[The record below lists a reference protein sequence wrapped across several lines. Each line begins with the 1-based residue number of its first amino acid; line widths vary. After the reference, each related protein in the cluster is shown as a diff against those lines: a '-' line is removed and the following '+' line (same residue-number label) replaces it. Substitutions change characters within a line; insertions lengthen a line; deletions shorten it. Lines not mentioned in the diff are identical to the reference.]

1 MTYVRRCHD
10 VYVATPARMRSSL
23 VMTGEGMPRRT
34 PAMFMLARMGTSL
47 GTTLKGTNSHVE
59 NKKE

>member
-34 PAMFMLARMGTSL
+34 PAMFMLAPMGSSPEMT
-47 GTTLKGTNSHVE
+47 
-59 NKKE
+59 

>member
-1 MTYVRRCHD
+1 
-10 VYVATPARMRSSL
+10 
-23 VMTGEGMPRRT
+23 
-34 PAMFMLARMGTSL
+34 MFMLARMGTSL